1 MAKAYIVGQ
10 INITNMDEYKKY
22 AEKVFDIVT
31 SFGGKYLVRGGNVD
45 ILEGQP
51 SGNRNVI
58 IEFEDKSKALSFY
71 NSEEYQKII
80 KYRTDNSNGYIT
92 IVDGLA

>member
-1 MAKAYIVGQ
+1 
-10 INITNMDEYKKY
+10 MDDYKKY

-31 SFGGKYLVRGGNVD
+31 SFGGKYLVRGGDVD

-58 IEFEDKSKALSFY
+58 IEFEDKAKALSFY

-80 KYRTDNSNGYIT
+80 KHRTDNSNGYIT

>member
-1 MAKAYIVGQ
+1 ME
-10 INITNMDEYKKY
+10 NI
-22 AEKVFDIVT
+22 
-31 SFGGKYLVRGGNVD
+31 LVRGGNVD

-80 KYRTDNSNGYIT
+80 KFRTDNSNGYIT

>member
-1 MAKAYIVGQ
+1 ME
-10 INITNMDEYKKY
+10 NI
-22 AEKVFDIVT
+22 
-31 SFGGKYLVRGGNVD
+31 SVRGGNVD

>member
-1 MAKAYIVGQ
+1 MTKAYIVGQ
-10 INITNMDEYKKY
+10 INITTMEEYKKY

-58 IEFEDKSKALSFY
+58 IEFHDKSKALSFY

-80 KYRTDNSNGYIT
+80 KFRTDNSDGYIT